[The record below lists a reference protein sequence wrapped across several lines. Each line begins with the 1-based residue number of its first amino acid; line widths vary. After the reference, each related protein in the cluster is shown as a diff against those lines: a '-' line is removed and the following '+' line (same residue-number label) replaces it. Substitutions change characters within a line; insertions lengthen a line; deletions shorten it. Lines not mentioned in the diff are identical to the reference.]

1 MREAGTG
8 LLRKQGKCAGNC
20 RGINQIRAELVFR
33 RADDQCSHNAN
44 EISALRAELVFRDVP
59 GKLVQWRRHSQRL
72 RSLPLRRALVN
83 PPCDAIAGVAT
94 APGLL
99 CLLTACALAFR
110 FPAGSLSASH
120 SRVRPE
126 PPATNRARS
135 LPGLG
140 HRDDLSSSSPC
151 PAPTDRLGQFT
162 IPGSFLQSSRG

>member
-59 GKLVQWRRHSQRL
+59 GKLVQWRRHSQPLGSLRL
-72 RSLPLRRALVN
+72 RSALVN
-83 PPCDAIAGVAT
+83 PPGDAIAGVAT

-99 CLLTACALAFR
+99 CFLAPCALAFR
-110 FPAGSLSASH
+110 IPAGSLSASH

-126 PPATNRARS
+126 PPATDRARF

-140 HRDDLSSSSPC
+140 HRDDLSSSSR
-151 PAPTDRLGQFT
+151 AVRRQTGAQFRL
-162 IPGSFLQSSRG
+162 PRSFLQSRPG